1 MSMRTTKKVTSKKTT
16 TNVWTKSDKNTLAR
30 MLKAGHSAVETAKEL
45 GRTVSAVWNKKY
57 QMKEAGLVSGT
68 FRSNTEPMKV
78 KAVRK
83 LGTIKMVG
91 LAAAKKPAT
100 KKPATKAPAK
110 AAPSTKKPAPK
121 KKSATG
127 PKTTKATIAVSKVR
141 RGK

>member
-1 MSMRTTKKVTSKKTT
+1 MSIRTTKKVTSKKTT
-16 TNVWTKSDKNTLAR
+16 TNAWTKTEKNTLAR

-83 LGTIKMVG
+83 PAAIK
-91 LAAAKKPAT
+91 AAKKPAT

-110 AAPSTKKPAPK
+110 AAPTQKPAPK
-121 KKSATG
+121 KKLATG